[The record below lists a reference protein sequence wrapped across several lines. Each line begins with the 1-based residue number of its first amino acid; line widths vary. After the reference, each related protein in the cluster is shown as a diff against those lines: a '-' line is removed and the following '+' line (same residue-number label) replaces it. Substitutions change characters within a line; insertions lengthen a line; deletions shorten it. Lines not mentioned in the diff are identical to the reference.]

1 MARPRLTYHDPSET
15 RPEIQRAYH
24 TLVWDGI
31 LAQSMASITMGA
43 FFTSYVLLLG
53 ASNTLVGVLN
63 AAAPLTQVLQWP
75 AAAWVVRARSWRSL
89 TITMAGIGRSAWLV
103 AAFVPWIA
111 SPEWRLPLLLAIISI
126 HFVTNGVTTC
136 AFNAW
141 MRALVP
147 AHAAGRFFGHRS
159 AWAMAAGVLVGTL
172 AGFVVQ
178 WAESGGHALAAY
190 AGCILFGTVLGL
202 IGLYVLR
209 GTPDATPVTETRQ
222 SAWPPVPPDARRVF
236 VFLGLWSF
244 SFHLAQPFVMVY
256 LLNRIGLGVGWAM
269 ALSMGGQ
276 ALIAALYPAWGRL
289 SDRYSNRA
297 VLRVAC
303 AGTALSV
310 LLWPVAAHAPGLHA
324 QVFIAV
330 IAMLAGGAAQS
341 GALLCCYLLTLK
353 TAPAES
359 PAGTIAQGNF
369 VAGLAALAASASA
382 GWVADSLDGMGV
394 RAVLGLSGL
403 DVVFVVSAAIGLGA
417 AAFLATVRE
426 PGQGRGRDVL
436 RALFQE
442 II

>member
-1 MARPRLTYHDPSET
+1 L
-15 RPEIQRAYH
+15 
-24 TLVWDGI
+24 
-31 LAQSMASITMGA
+31 
-43 FFTSYVLLLG
+43 
-53 ASNTLVGVLN
+53 
-63 AAAPLTQVLQWP
+63 
-75 AAAWVVRARSWRSL
+75 
-89 TITMAGIGRSAWLV
+89 

-111 SPEWRLPLLLAIISI
+111 SPEWRLPLLLGIISI

-178 WAESGGHALAAY
+178 WAEPGGHALAAY

-256 LLNRIGLGVGWAM
+256 LLNRIGLGVGWAV

-289 SDRYSNRA
+289 CGPTTRTA
-297 VLRVAC
+297 PCCALAC
-303 AGTALSV
+303 AVHGGQRSCSGR
-310 LLWPVAAHAPGLHA
+310 WRRMCSRQGIHA
-324 QVFIAV
+324 QV
-330 IAMLAGGAAQS
+330 LHGHG
-341 GALLCCYLLTLK
+341 
-353 TAPAES
+353 
-359 PAGTIAQGNF
+359 
-369 VAGLAALAASASA
+369 
-382 GWVADSLDGMGV
+382 D
-394 RAVLGLSGL
+394 R
-403 DVVFVVSAAIGLGA
+403 
-417 AAFLATVRE
+417 
-426 PGQGRGRDVL
+426 
-436 RALFQE
+436 
-442 II
+442 